1 MPERKLIARGRHFS
15 AYFLSALLLAACS
28 QIAESIN
35 PAGWYNSG
43 VDFFKDMDR
52 NPENSK
58 KKALEPVG
66 ENKTASPLV
75 KDRDKLPPG
84 TNKPFPTIASI
95 DQQQDYHEAR
105 KRGALVADTE
115 GRKYAPALARQGETA
130 MRLAVAPPSEPKT
143 SDFQAKP
150 KAALAKPENTVGPS
164 NAEQARV
171 SKTAKSSLPSAKE
184 QKKFQERL
192 RKRLNIIRARAGQEP
207 TELVAF
213 NAAIASTDNF
223 GTVVVNSG
231 GVSTVYG
238 NAIESKMVGVKES
251 TSAFKRINNL
261 KATQQT
267 KLLLTSGAIKVAT
280 IHFRNGSAALS
291 ARDRQIIANALQ
303 LKKER
308 GGHIHIIG
316 HASSRTRSLDPIKHK
331 MLNFNVSVDRA
342 DAVARELI
350 RLGIKKEE
358 LVVDAISDTQ
368 PMYFEFMPTGEAG
381 NRRAEIYLKS

>member
-1 MPERKLIARGRHFS
+1 MPERKLISRGKQFS

-35 PAGWYNSG
+35 PAGWYNSS
-43 VDFFKDMDR
+43 VDFFKDRDGK
-52 NPENSK
+52 PENSE
-58 KKALEPVG
+58 KKARESAG
-66 ENKTASPLV
+66 KNNTENPLV

-84 TNKPFPTIASI
+84 ERKSFPTIASI

-115 GRKYAPALARQGETA
+115 GRKYAPAIARQGESAT
-130 MRLAVAPPSEPKT
+130 RLAEAPPSEPRT
-143 SDFQAKP
+143 NDFQAKP
-150 KAALAKPENTVGPS
+150 NVALAKPENTIRSS
-164 NAEQARV
+164 NAEQASV
-171 SKTAKSSLPSAKE
+171 SEPEKISLPSAEE
-184 QKKFQERL
+184 QKNFQERL
-192 RKRLNIIRARAGQEP
+192 RKRLNIIRTRAGQEP
-207 TELVAF
+207 KELIAF
-213 NAAIASTDNF
+213 NTQIASTDNF

-231 GVSTVYG
+231 GVSTNY
-238 NAIESKMVGVKES
+238 ASTIESKLVGVKEPK
-251 TSAFKRINNL
+251 SAFNQISNL
-261 KATQQT
+261 NPTQQT
-267 KLLLTSGAIKVAT
+267 KLPLTSGAVKVAT

-291 ARDRQIIANALQ
+291 TRDRQIIANALQ

-308 GGHIHIIG
+308 GGRIHIIG
-316 HASSRTRSLDPIKHK
+316 HASSRTRSLDPIRHK
-331 MLNFNVSVDRA
+331 MLNFRVSVDRA